1 MLKLKLDDKKS
12 FGVVNCTLVMNK
24 LVRTLNFNN
33 GSFIRN
39 SKDIR
44 YYELVL

>member
-1 MLKLKLDDKKS
+1 MLVPKLDDKKS
-12 FGVVNCTLVMNK
+12 FVVVYYTLVVNK
-24 LVRTLNFNN
+24 LIRTLNFNN

-44 YYELVL
+44 YY